1 MFRDKFGKDITW
13 IGEDTSRFYCL
24 EVDQAFTLD
33 YSDPACAPFKPVDCQ
48 EGVCEG

>member
-24 EVDQAFTLD
+24 DIGQAFTLD
-33 YSDPACAPFKPVDCQ
+33 YSNPACAPFKPVDCQ